1 MLCIAV
7 PSIITLEY
15 PNKQEVYLGYASM
28 ILGLAYTIG
37 PVIAGAVYFKLDYTY
52 TLYFF
57 AIVIAIVGFG
67 SIYFLPA
74 RLNKSEGVA
83 SEDGQI

>member
-1 MLCIAV
+1 
-7 PSIITLEY
+7 
-15 PNKQEVYLGYASM
+15 M

-57 AIVIAIVGFG
+57 AVVIAVVGFG

-74 RLNKSEGVA
+74 RLNKSEGVETA
-83 SEDGQI
+83 DGQI

>member
-1 MLCIAV
+1 
-7 PSIITLEY
+7 
-15 PNKQEVYLGYASM
+15 M

-57 AIVIAIVGFG
+57 AVVIAVVGFG

-74 RLNKSEGVA
+74 RLNKSDEK
-83 SEDGQI
+83 